1 MIDKQGLVTELI
13 RQNLGETKVGI
24 IVKGID
30 GIDPESIVTALTS
43 DGQRLYVSVIGYTE
57 ISERSESSYYITNSI
72 EKAVLWR
79 SNPKCAGSIIVFIKA
94 ETDKL
99 HSLSEFESISTRDV
113 TRFLI
118 EKQLRNDNNTPTK
131 NFWLALEKTSDYYTY
146 NAVQDFVSSV
156 SDSTNPEDAIP
167 KNMWRLNL
175 LEDKDILGTKS
186 KPENRLAQNRNM
198 IFAIGQ
204 LSEESRKKL
213 SRSLVRLKSGDKSR
227 QQRAYRTLQSFYKY
241 GNHEALKNL
250 DLATVQE
257 LFSASQKTVKKKRK
271 KDDPDTISDNSGENK
286 PDVNIPIRPKEL
298 DKLISDAVVL
308 GNDEQQK
315 NIRDLFEEMDK
326 HYASETGGNDDTI
339 SPIGGIFGDRTI
351 ALESHQTDLR
361 KLIGKFCGVNSWGGI
376 METDESV
383 LKDAISADVNAI
395 HIFDPENKKAIISF
409 TGGIDGNQPL
419 FDFGYVTTNS

>member
-175 LEDKDILGTKS
+175 LEDKDILGDG
-186 KPENRLAQNRNM
+186 
-198 IFAIGQ
+198 F
-204 LSEESRKKL
+204 
-213 SRSLVRLKSGDKSR
+213 
-227 QQRAYRTLQSFYKY
+227 
-241 GNHEALKNL
+241 
-250 DLATVQE
+250 
-257 LFSASQKTVKKKRK
+257 
-271 KDDPDTISDNSGENK
+271 TI
-286 PDVNIPIRPKEL
+286 
-298 DKLISDAVVL
+298 
-308 GNDEQQK
+308 
-315 NIRDLFEEMDK
+315 
-326 HYASETGGNDDTI
+326 
-339 SPIGGIFGDRTI
+339 
-351 ALESHQTDLR
+351 
-361 KLIGKFCGVNSWGGI
+361 
-376 METDESV
+376 
-383 LKDAISADVNAI
+383 
-395 HIFDPENKKAIISF
+395 
-409 TGGIDGNQPL
+409 
-419 FDFGYVTTNS
+419 

>member
-79 SNPKCAGSIIVFIKA
+79 SNPKCAGRIIVFIKA

-113 TRFLI
+113 ARFLI

-257 LFSASQKTVKKKRK
+257 LFPHLKK
-271 KDDPDTISDNSGENK
+271 
-286 PDVNIPIRPKEL
+286 L
-298 DKLISDAVVL
+298 
-308 GNDEQQK
+308 
-315 NIRDLFEEMDK
+315 
-326 HYASETGGNDDTI
+326 
-339 SPIGGIFGDRTI
+339 
-351 ALESHQTDLR
+351 
-361 KLIGKFCGVNSWGGI
+361 
-376 METDESV
+376 
-383 LKDAISADVNAI
+383 
-395 HIFDPENKKAIISF
+395 
-409 TGGIDGNQPL
+409 
-419 FDFGYVTTNS
+419 